1 MRFSLSSLIPFISLL
16 AFLLLPLCVAPTLR
30 AADGPDY
37 LTSAAGAWASDP
49 GYKVATAAGVATLS
63 VGKQVMWA
71 GQQLALAQPLDISA
85 HPYLTV
91 QVLAS
96 DPMVLDMYVLTGKAA
111 FNVPR
116 RIRAVPTFQTY
127 GFDFSGVKNFD
138 GHHITAV
145 IFCVNGAATSWVGTV
160 QLKNL
165 QLGDQASLLPGLEAV
180 EDQEW
185 YHDTGSHT
193 ALLTGIDHVHGFTL
207 SGAEQLLR
215 NATFTAVTPEG
226 TSTLRYDLIPGASGR
241 AQATITATGDDGYG
255 TLTRDFSV
263 LVEDNLPPTIDQHP
277 PLTAVVGK
285 PLAIRFTG
293 VSDGN
298 PTAYQPLTITATSSN
313 ASVLASSALSAANP
327 NGSRYI
333 DLTATPL
340 APGDTTITLTLDDQS
355 GKVSTTTTTLAL
367 HAVAQWNN
375 PPTLDPIT
383 DIRGYVAGG
392 DQQTLLS
399 GISDGDQGA
408 QHLTFTAVSSD
419 PTIVPDPTVV
429 AGAHGSA
436 TLHFSPSATAGK
448 ATITVTVTDDGG
460 TAANNGNQSVSQAFV
475 ITTRVRPVDAY
486 TLKVSDLPPLKA
498 EDGVV
503 PSADTLDGA
512 PVLKIACTNKF
523 TFAGL
528 WLTLPDMDLSQAPCL
543 SVDVKCDQKISFNL
557 YFWDDAKNRN
567 DGATRTT
574 SIGGPGSDWQ
584 TVTFDFTGKGQMST
598 NKSVPIDSKCI
609 TQALFNFHPTFGWPF
624 SNWTGTLYFRNL
636 RIGTVADLP
645 KRAPIVAIDALPA
658 QVLPQGSGATH
669 LTITGLTVANHA
681 LISLTA
687 SESGATQVS
696 PVLGSVT
703 NGSADLTLTAGSPG
717 RSTVSVTATAPGA
730 DPTTITLTVDVVDTG
745 SPGALTIDT
754 DKTFQTMRGFG
765 TFFGPDVGLYA
776 KDLGASVMRVG
787 DECDF
792 NPRKDTSDLNVL
804 NRDRLNYKAFDFSYF
819 RAMKAAG
826 VETFFFTAWTP
837 PSWQKANFSTN
848 YQGAAGFGDSNACL
862 NRLDYDLYDD
872 YAKTL
877 VALVRM
883 FQEEA
888 GITLD
893 AISLQNEPCFCEPY
907 GSGILDPAH
916 MVKLID
922 IVGPRFAKE
931 GITTRILMP
940 EQVFTQGNM
949 LDYIRVLNADP
960 IAQKYCSIVATHG
973 YDDKG
978 VIAASPD
985 FPSWTNMF
993 NLAQQGAGPKELW
1006 MSETYP
1012 EFKDWS
1018 SAMNYSMTL
1027 YGSLEYG
1034 NISLWTQ
1041 WSIEGTL
1048 LDHNLPTDSFW
1059 VVRQYWKFIRPGAKR
1074 VSSSSSE
1081 ASVFTTSYLNDAKHG
1096 GKLVSVITNHK
1107 DTPALQRIQ
1116 VSGHSVASWQV
1127 VTTDPVR
1134 HGVVTGV
1141 LKAGAVLLLPPN
1153 SVTTLIEQ

>member
-1 MRFSLSSLIPFISLL
+1 MRLL
-16 AFLLLPLCVAPTLR
+16 HLALLLLPLCLAPTLR

-37 LTSAAGAWASDP
+37 LTGAAATWAANP
-49 GYKVATAAGVATLS
+49 GYKVATGDGVATLS

-91 QVLAS
+91 QILTS
-96 DPMVLDMYVLTGKAA
+96 DPMVLDMYVLNGKDA

-116 RIRAVPTFQTY
+116 RIRAVPTYQTY

-138 GHHITAV
+138 GHHVTAV
-145 IFCVNGAATSWVGTV
+145 IFCINGAANSWTGTV

-165 QLGDQASLLPGLEAV
+165 LLGDQAALLPGIEAV

-193 ALLTGIDHVHGFTL
+193 ALLTGIDHVRGFTL
-207 SGAEQLLR
+207 TGAENLLR
-215 NATFTAVTPEG
+215 NATFTAIADG
-226 TSTLRYDLIPGASGR
+226 TCTLRYDLVPGASGR
-241 AQATITATGDDGYG
+241 AQATLTAAGEDGYG
-255 TLTRDFSV
+255 SVTRDFSV
-263 LVEDNLPPTIDQHP
+263 LVEDNLPPTVDQHP
-277 PLTAVVGK
+277 PLTAVVGT
-285 PLAIRFTG
+285 PLSIRFTG

-298 PTAYQPLTITATSSN
+298 PTAYQPLTLSVASSN
-313 ASVLASSALSAANP
+313 AAVIASDALTAENP
-327 NGSRYI
+327 NGGRYI
-333 DLTATPL
+333 YVTGTPQ
-340 APGDTTITLTLDDQS
+340 APGDTTITLTLDDKS

-375 PPTLDPIT
+375 PPTLDPIG
-383 DIRGYVAGG
+383 DVRGYVAGG
-392 DQQTLLS
+392 DQQTMLS
-399 GISDGDQGA
+399 GISDGDQGT
-408 QHLTFTAVSSD
+408 QHLTFSAVSSD
-419 PTIVPDPTVV
+419 PTIVPDPSVV
-429 AGAHGSA
+429 AGPGPGAA

-460 TAANNGNQSVSQAFV
+460 SAANNGNQSVSQSFV
-475 ITTRVRPVDAY
+475 ITTRVRPIDAY

-503 PSADTLDGA
+503 ATPDSDAGT
-512 PVLKIACTNKF
+512 PVLKLACTNKF

-528 WLTLPDMDLSQAPCL
+528 WLTLPDMDLSKAPCL

-574 SIGGPGSDWQ
+574 TIGGPGSDWQ

-609 TQALFNFHPTFGWPF
+609 TQALFNFHPNFSWPF

-636 RIGTVADLP
+636 RIGTAADLP
-645 KRAPIVAIDALPA
+645 KRAPVVAIDALPA
-658 QVLPQGSGATH
+658 QVLTQGSGPAH
-669 LTITGLTVANHA
+669 LMITGLSVANQA
-681 LISLTA
+681 TISLAA
-687 SESGATQVS
+687 SETGSTQVS
-696 PVLGSVT
+696 PTLGT
-703 NGSADLTLTAGSPG
+703 LANGAAELTLTAGTTG
-717 RSTVSVTATAPGA
+717 RSTVSVTASAANA
-730 DPTTITLTVDVVDTG
+730 DPTTITFTVDVVDTAAP
-745 SPGALTIDT
+745 STLSIDAA
-754 DKTFQTMRGFG
+754 KTFQTMRGFG
-765 TFFGPDVGLYA
+765 TFYGPDVGLYA

-792 NPRKDTSDLNVL
+792 NPRKDTSDIDVL
-804 NRDRLNYKAFDFSYF
+804 NRERLNYKAFDFAYF

-837 PSWQKANFSTN
+837 PAWQKANFSTN
-848 YQGAAGFGDSNACL
+848 FQSAAGFGDSNACL
-862 NRLDYDLYDD
+862 NRLDYDHYED

-888 GITLD
+888 GITFD

-922 IVGPRFAKE
+922 IVGPRFEKE
-931 GITTRILMP
+931 GIPTRILMP

-960 IAQKYCSIVATHG
+960 VAQKYCSIIATHG

-993 NLAQQGAGPKELW
+993 NLAQQGTVPKELW

-1074 VSSSSSE
+1074 VSSTSSE
-1081 ASVFTTSYLNDAKHG
+1081 LSVFATSYLNDAKHG

-1107 DTPALQRIQ
+1107 DTPALQRIA
-1116 VSGHSVASWQV
+1116 VSGHAVSGWQV
-1127 VTTDPVR
+1127 VTTDAVR
-1134 HGVVTGV
+1134 HGVVTGE
-1141 LKAGAVLLLPPN
+1141 LKAGDILLLPPN
-1153 SVTTLIEQ
+1153 SITTLIEK